1 MPGGPCCRKA
11 STCLVFRVNAALL
24 AMRRLIALA
33 MAVTTLGLAGCQQVS
48 QKTEDALEAKVC
60 TNLAAVG
67 TALDQVAALKPTS
80 TVGDATAANK
90 ALTRSL
96 EALNHSEALL
106 EKLRLR
112 QFRDQLSA
120 FNREATRVAG
130 NKSLTLEEAAAD
142 LKAKAQPVIAARR
155 RVSEQANCPAVPAK
169 DGK

>member
-1 MPGGPCCRKA
+1 
-11 STCLVFRVNAALL
+11 
-24 AMRRLIALA
+24 MRRLIALA
-33 MAVTTLGLAGCQQVS
+33 MALTTLGLAGCQQAS
-48 QKTEDALEAKVC
+48 QKTEAALEAKVC
-60 TNLAAVG
+60 ANLTAVG
-67 TALDQVAALKPTS
+67 AALDQVAALKPTS

-106 EKLRLR
+106 EKMRLR

-142 LKAKAQPVIAARR
+142 LKTKAQPVIAARR
-155 RVSEQANCPAVPAK
+155 RVSEQAKCPTVPAK